1 MESCAIYFGGVPPG
15 RGSEYV
21 NFDFG
26 NFLGSM
32 RSLTI
37 SNPGSNSILNPLYAL
52 RHSYNPY
59 FGIEPNCER
68 KVRGKINKVGKNV
81 LPYVTFYQSFQTI
94 KTVSFD
100 GSGFLEVDS
109 HGIRGN
115 SSIGFTFRTSHD
127 SGLILFS
134 GSGGGDDDDSGDFYS
149 VSMSQGGLVFNFGR
163 GGFGP
168 MQFRYDKKISS
179 SWMRVI

>member
-1 MESCAIYFGGVPPG
+1 MAYRSLHSNDFALKISFKDTNFQMETCAIYFGGVPPG
-15 RGSEYV
+15 RGSEYI

-68 KVRGKINKVGKNV
+68 KVR
-81 LPYVTFYQSFQTI
+81 I
-94 KTVSFD
+94 K
-100 GSGFLEVDS
+100 
-109 HGIRGN
+109 
-115 SSIGFTFRTSHD
+115 
-127 SGLILFS
+127 
-134 GSGGGDDDDSGDFYS
+134 
-149 VSMSQGGLVFNFGR
+149 
-163 GGFGP
+163 
-168 MQFRYDKKISS
+168 
-179 SWMRVI
+179 